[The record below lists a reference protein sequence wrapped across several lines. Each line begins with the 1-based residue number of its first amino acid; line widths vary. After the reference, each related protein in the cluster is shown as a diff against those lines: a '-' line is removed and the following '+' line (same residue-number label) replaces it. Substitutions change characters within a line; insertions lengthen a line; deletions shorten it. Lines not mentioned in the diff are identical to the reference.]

1 MIATGTDVKP
11 LECLL
16 FMRDVKSRN
25 YFEQM
30 KGRGT
35 RTLDAD
41 SLKKVTPSASSAKTH
56 YVIVD
61 AIGVTKS
68 LKTASQPL
76 ITKPSVSLKDLAMG
90 VMMGVRDEDTVS
102 SLAGRLARLEKQLD
116 PPEQHR
122 IADAAGGTPLPV
134 IIGDLLNAINPDT
147 VEKRACEIAQLPEGS
162 DPGGDARN
170 QARDEL
176 VGLAANVFTGELIE
190 LIDSIRRDKEQTIV
204 HDDLDTLTAAG
215 WAGDT
220 TENAKQLTQEFAEY
234 LNEHRDDIDALN
246 IYFQTPARR
255 SEVSYAMIKD
265 LLERLRQDR
274 PKLAPLRVWQ
284 AYAHLEKYQGDGPIS
299 DLTALVAL
307 IRRVCELDSTIST
320 FAATVRK
327 NFQRWIMQH
336 HSGAGEKF
344 NDEQMAWLHMIRDH
358 VASSFHIERD
368 DLDMA
373 PFGARGGL
381 GQMYQLFGDGTT
393 HVLEELNRELVS

>member
-1 MIATGTDVKP
+1 
-11 LECLL
+11 
-16 FMRDVKSRN
+16 MRDVKSRN

-41 SLKKVTPSASSAKTH
+41 SLKGYAVRHQRQNPLCDCRCHRRYEIIENCQSATDYQAQCVPERPGH
-56 YVIVD
+56 
-61 AIGVTKS
+61 
-68 LKTASQPL
+68 
-76 ITKPSVSLKDLAMG
+76 G

-220 TENAKQLTQEFAEY
+220 TENAKLLTQEFAEY

-255 SEVSYAMIKD
+255 SEVSYAMIKA

-274 PKLAPLRVWQ
+274 LKLAPLRVWQ
-284 AYAHLEKYQGDGPIS
+284 AYAYLEKYQGDNPVS

-307 IRRVCELDSTIST
+307 VRRVCWT
-320 FAATVRK
+320 
-327 NFQRWIMQH
+327 QRYRLTRPL
-336 HSGAGEKF
+336 S
-344 NDEQMAWLHMIRDH
+344 
-358 VASSFHIERD
+358 
-368 DLDMA
+368 
-373 PFGARGGL
+373 ARTSNVGL
-381 GQMYQLFGDGTT
+381 
-393 HVLEELNRELVS
+393 